1 MVPEYLRGLHIPP
14 VCHTHAA
21 PKWNQ
26 TRGIEIPGTTNTPLH
41 NITVGQV
48 SYEEG
53 QRGRGAWVSKITGK
67 KKEDRRQNS
76 CTRVIMTRKKGFA
89 NAQ

>member
-1 MVPEYLRGLHIPP
+1 MVPEYLRGLDIPP

-41 NITVGQV
+41 NIMVGQV

-53 QRGRGAWVSKITGK
+53 QRGRGAWVSKTTGK
-67 KKEDRRQNS
+67 KKKADAKRLYQGNYDTQE
-76 CTRVIMTRKKGFA
+76 GFC
-89 NAQ
+89 